1 MLRGLRKASANWLG
15 KTVMAVVVGFLIV
28 AFGIWG
34 IGDIFRGFGLSTVAK
49 VGATEITMD
58 QFRDLYNDRLQQIGR
73 QFNKAFTSD
82 QARALGVDRQ
92 LLAQLMAQAAL
103 DDRARR
109 MQLGISND
117 ELGRQ
122 IREDPTFRGLSGQFD
137 QERFQE
143 AIRLIGYTEQRF
155 VAEKRRD
162 AVRAQLI
169 SSLVGG
175 VATPKVAADAFN
187 RYENEERSIDYVR
200 IDGSKVGDIPQPTD
214 EQLTAYFNDHK
225 FLFRAPEYRKVTILS
240 VDPEE
245 LAKSVDVSDADLQKE
260 YDFRRDRYTTP
271 EQRQVQQIVFPNED
285 DARKAADRISAGTS
299 FDTIITE
306 RGLKPSDTDL
316 GLVAKSAILDPA
328 IAEAAFALKP
338 GAVSAPVQGRFGT
351 ALVRVTKIEPE
362 KVRTF
367 EEVKTELKH
376 DLALTRTRGE
386 VADLHDK
393 VEDER
398 AGGARLDEIGQK
410 LKLPVRTLDAVDRSG
425 RGADG
430 QLISG
435 LPNAQELLS
444 GAFSADVN
452 AQTDPLQTSG
462 GGLIW
467 FEVNAIEPSHDR
479 PLAEVK
485 DRVVSSWR
493 DSQIADRVT
502 AKATE
507 IADKLKG
514 GAAFKDLAAANGLKI
529 ENAKG
534 LKRAGSEALPASVIE
549 AVFRTAK
556 DGVGDSPGKDP
567 TEHLVFR
574 VTDVT
579 EPPFDATAP
588 DAKRISD
595 AMTNAITDELL
606 SQYVARLEADLGT
619 TVNGSAL
626 NQATGGS
633 GSD

>member
-58 QFRDLYNDRLQQIGR
+58 QFRNLYNDRLQQIGR
-73 QFNKAFTSD
+73 RFNKAFTSE

-92 LLAQLMAQAAL
+92 LLGQLMAQAAL

-109 MQLGISND
+109 MRLGISND

-143 AIRLIGYTEQRF
+143 AIRQIGYTEQRF

-162 AVRAQLI
+162 AVRSQLI

-175 VATPKVAADAFN
+175 VTAPKTAADAFN
-187 RYENEERSIDYVR
+187 RFENEERTIDFVR
-200 IDGSKVGDIPQPTD
+200 IDRTKVGDIPPPTD
-214 EQLTAYFNDHK
+214 EQLAAYFKDHK

-240 VDPEE
+240 VEPEE
-245 LAKSVDVSDADLQKE
+245 LAKSVEVSDADLQKE

-271 EQRQVQQIVFPNED
+271 EQREVQQIVFPSED
-285 DARKAADRISAGTS
+285 DARKAADRIAAGTS
-299 FDTIITE
+299 FDTIIAE
-306 RGLKPSDTDL
+306 RGLKPKDTDL

-328 IAEAAFALKP
+328 IADAAFALKP
-338 GAVSAPVQGRFGT
+338 GAVSAPVKGRFGT
-351 ALVRVTKIEPE
+351 ALVRVTKIKPE

-367 EEVKTELKH
+367 EEVKPELKH
-376 DLALTRTRGE
+376 DLALARVRGD

-393 VEDER
+393 IEDER
-398 AGGARLDEIGQK
+398 AGGSRLDEIGQK
-410 LKLPVRTLDAVDRSG
+410 FKLPVRTVDAVDRSG

-430 QLISG
+430 KLVPN
-435 LPNAQELLS
+435 LPNAQELLN

-452 AQTDPLQTSG
+452 AETDPLQTSS

-467 FEVNAIEPSHDR
+467 YEVNAIEPSHDR
-479 PLAEVK
+479 TLAEVK

-493 DSQIADRVT
+493 DSQIADRVA

-507 IADKLKG
+507 IADKLRS

-556 DGVGDSPGKDP
+556 DGVGDGPGKDP
-567 TEHLVFR
+567 TEHVVFR
-574 VTDVT
+574 VTEVT
-579 EPPFDATAP
+579 EPTFDAASP

-595 AMTNAITDELL
+595 SMANAITDELL
-606 SQYVARLEADLGT
+606 SQYVARLESDLGT
-619 TVNGSAL
+619 TVNGTAL
-626 NQATGGS
+626 NQAIGAS
-633 GSD
+633 SND